1 MREEQEREE
10 RLHKIHEMEK
20 RKTKRKDVEDDVFKS
35 YKPSE
40 DYQVLQAIR
49 YLQGFNVFKETK
61 SQVK

>member
-1 MREEQEREE
+1 
-10 RLHKIHEMEK
+10 MEK